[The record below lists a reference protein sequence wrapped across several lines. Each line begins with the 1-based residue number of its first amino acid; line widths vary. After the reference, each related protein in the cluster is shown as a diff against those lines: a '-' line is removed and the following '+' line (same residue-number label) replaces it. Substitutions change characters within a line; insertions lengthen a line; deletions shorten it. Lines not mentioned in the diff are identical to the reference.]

1 MPDRRGLRRFNDL
14 LYLNLF
20 LVRFTF
26 RFSKPLWGFY
36 NIQSLTGAWKH
47 ALLLEGTMEQESV
60 VRAWLRKY
68 SAVTKSTT
76 GFRPSRPHR
85 NTAIVSRAVADRV
98 VEMVIRP
105 PRA

>member
-1 MPDRRGLRRFNDL
+1 
-14 LYLNLF
+14 
-20 LVRFTF
+20 
-26 RFSKPLWGFY
+26 
-36 NIQSLTGAWKH
+36 
-47 ALLLEGTMEQESV
+47 MEQESV

-98 VEMVIRP
+98 VEVVIRP